1 MLLLVCAFSAVV
13 RFSAAATAL
22 PHRQSESTFPSG
34 LQVDWQPCPALGVST
49 TPSFSWEVPPCTTVV
64 DAMQTHRRIRVLY
77 DADGSVVWDSRFKA
91 DTRSVAVRYDG
102 PALLLGRAYRWTV
115 QVMTQNCTSEPSDE
129 AVFITAACAL

>member
-13 RFSAAATAL
+13 RFSAEGTAL
-22 PHRQSESTFPSG
+22 PHRQSKSTLPSG

-49 TPSFSWEVPPCTTVV
+49 TPSFSWEVPPCTTGV

-77 DADGSVVWDSRFKA
+77 DADSVVWDSGFKA
-91 DTRSVAVRYDG
+91 DTRSVAVRYGG

-115 QVMTQNCTSEPSDE
+115 QVMTQNCTSQPSDE
-129 AVFITAACAL
+129 AVFITAAGAV